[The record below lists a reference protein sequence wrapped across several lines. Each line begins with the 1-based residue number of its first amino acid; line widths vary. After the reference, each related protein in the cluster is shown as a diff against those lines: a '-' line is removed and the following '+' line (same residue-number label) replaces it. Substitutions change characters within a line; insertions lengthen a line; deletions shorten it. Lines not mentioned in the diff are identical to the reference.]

1 MTYKMSKLLNFT
13 STTEDESTYQGL
25 GIARNHNQN
34 ARDYFNKTKIED
46 GERDHPKA
54 DKIDALDEE
63 ITKQ

>member
-13 STTEDESTYQGL
+13 SKTEDESTYQGL

-34 ARDYFNKTKIED
+34 ARDYFNKTKIEEAD
-46 GERDHPKA
+46 EHPKA
-54 DKIDALDEE
+54 DKLDDLDEE

>member
-34 ARDYFNKTKIED
+34 ARDYFNKTKIEE
-46 GERDHPKA
+46 GEHPKA
-54 DKIDALDEE
+54 DKLEDLDEE